1 MKLKFLVALS
11 VLLSL
16 SLNNGLASLPNG
28 TWISAS
34 GGDFDTGS
42 NWSNAVVPT
51 SSVNVVF
58 NVEPTSTPVV
68 SIMSDHTVNN
78 LDIIDTSV
86 IFDLFDDNTLTV
98 TNDTDLGLTAS
109 DIANLTLI
117 NGTLQTSNLNSGVSG
132 TALVDIFNGATVE
145 ISSPL
150 TVTLGLN
157 TGSDGKLAIDGTGS
171 QLLMGT
177 QVGGGSEGSIIVGD
191 AGRGT
196 FHVHN
201 TATPTID
208 ASVIIGNQASSVASE
223 LVVDDQTFSGGST
236 LTVNDITVGNLG
248 EGLLGVFDS
257 SLLIAD
263 SITVGSLGS
272 IEGDSTIRSDVD
284 IFGEITP
291 MSMFFGLTIDGS
303 VDFKA
308 GSVLNIVIFQDEG
321 LSSNNL
327 DIIDSNG
334 SGDLTFSS
342 GTLNLFISDVVPE
355 IGDSFDVLFWEG
367 LRTGTFGDITV
378 DFEGLSLSPGHFFS
392 PFYDDE
398 FGALSLTVVPEPSTW
413 ALMGMGCLLI
423 FWRFRR
429 RS

>member
-1 MKLKFLVALS
+1 M
-11 VLLSL
+11 
-16 SLNNGLASLPNG
+16 
-28 TWISAS
+28 
-34 GGDFDTGS
+34 
-42 NWSNAVVPT
+42 
-51 SSVNVVF
+51 
-58 NVEPTSTPVV
+58 
-68 SIMSDHTVNN
+68 
-78 LDIIDTSV
+78 
-86 IFDLFDDNTLTV
+86 
-98 TNDTDLGLTAS
+98 
-109 DIANLTLI
+109 
-117 NGTLQTSNLNSGVSG
+117 
-132 TALVDIFNGATVE
+132 
-145 ISSPL
+145 
-150 TVTLGLN
+150 
-157 TGSDGKLAIDGTGS
+157 
-171 QLLMGT
+171 
-177 QVGGGSEGSIIVGD
+177 
-191 AGRGT
+191 
-196 FHVHN
+196 
-201 TATPTID
+201 
-208 ASVIIGNQASSVASE
+208 
-223 LVVDDQTFSGGST
+223 DDQTFSGGST